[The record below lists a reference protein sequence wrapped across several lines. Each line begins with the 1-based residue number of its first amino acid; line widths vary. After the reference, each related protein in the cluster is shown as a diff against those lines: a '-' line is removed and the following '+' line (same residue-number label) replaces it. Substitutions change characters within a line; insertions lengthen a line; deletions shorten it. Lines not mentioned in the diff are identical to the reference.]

1 MIKSTNLNVTSNNI
15 DRVLAETEGKLTI
28 DR

>member
-15 DRVLAETEGKLTI
+15 DKVLAETEAKLTI